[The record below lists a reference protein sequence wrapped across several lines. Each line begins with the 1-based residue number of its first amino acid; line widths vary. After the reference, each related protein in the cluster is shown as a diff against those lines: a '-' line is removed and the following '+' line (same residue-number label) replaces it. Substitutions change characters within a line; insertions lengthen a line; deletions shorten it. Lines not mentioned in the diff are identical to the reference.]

1 MGHAQGEN
9 SEISRK
15 PFIILFAFLIKNI
28 ICIMKL
34 VKPGYFCCNMHLWQ
48 QGHLLQ
54 QKKNSVDRCILILSR
69 LVQALASSNLH
80 EMNWTSTGTG
90 ISKTVLQK

>member
-1 MGHAQGEN
+1 MGQNKQSQYAQGEN

-15 PFIILFAFLIKNI
+15 PFIILFALLINNI

-34 VKPGYFCCNMHLWQ
+34 VKPGYFCCNLHLWQ

-54 QKKNSVDRCILILSR
+54 QKKNNIDKMHFDTVETCIDFRI
-69 LVQALASSNLH
+69 
-80 EMNWTSTGTG
+80 
-90 ISKTVLQK
+90 K